1 VKEKINNGQLIWTLP
16 SIMEGK
22 RRNID
27 EKKKRRRKRPFHR

>member
-27 EKKKRRRKRPFHR
+27 EKKKKKKKKTFP